1 MNTFPLRLICVILL
15 LPQGSRLAA
24 GNPLTLLRQLGD
36 LIDTMSVSS
45 VDRRYIDAPE
55 KPWQLIVKGNVN
67 QSSMEMETS
76 GSIGG
81 HDYKASPYLENEPT
95 RYVGVW
101 GGYRGYGLG
110 YSVNVG
116 GDKGSYLT
124 FGATGGA
131 YGVNVRIHSFKNSE
145 PYFNLNTNLIPEEYE
160 GEWEKVQLIDP
171 IRVHTVIADGYYLF
185 NGRRFSYAAAYD
197 QSVLQKRSAGSLMA
211 GAMYY
216 YGRVDYATDTNA
228 DLIYIMH
235 GLGRIKLWQGSVGV
249 GYAYNLV
256 PAQGLLVSAMAMP
269 MVTFV
274 NKVKAYGY
282 STNVPELMD
291 NPRFMDEEIS
301 VDDWDRWWYGNLRIA
316 PIGTK
321 TFSSAVTVNL
331 DARLSVTYNIDRY
344 FVNVY
349 GQYYNFRYH
358 SSSSNGQ
365 LSDWFV
371 NAVLGV
377 RL

>member
-124 FGATGGA
+124 FGATGA
-131 YGVNVRIHSFKNSE
+131 WTML
-145 PYFNLNTNLIPEEYE
+145 PT
-160 GEWEKVQLIDP
+160 
-171 IRVHTVIADGYYLF
+171 
-185 NGRRFSYAAAYD
+185 
-197 QSVLQKRSAGSLMA
+197 LMP
-211 GAMYY
+211 
-216 YGRVDYATDTNA
+216 T
-228 DLIYIMH
+228 
-235 GLGRIKLWQGSVGV
+235 
-249 GYAYNLV
+249 
-256 PAQGLLVSAMAMP
+256 
-269 MVTFV
+269 
-274 NKVKAYGY
+274 
-282 STNVPELMD
+282 
-291 NPRFMDEEIS
+291 
-301 VDDWDRWWYGNLRIA
+301 
-316 PIGTK
+316 
-321 TFSSAVTVNL
+321 
-331 DARLSVTYNIDRY
+331 
-344 FVNVY
+344 
-349 GQYYNFRYH
+349 
-358 SSSSNGQ
+358 
-365 LSDWFV
+365 
-371 NAVLGV
+371 
-377 RL
+377 